1 MKWINYDKLMNDINE
16 VIAEAF
22 QEGDINL
29 VVTLSLF
36 RTIIDQ
42 YTEIKEEEND

>member
-16 VIAEAF
+16 AIAEAL
-22 QEGDINL
+22 QEGDADL

-36 RTIIDQ
+36 RTLIDQ
-42 YTEIKEEEND
+42 YSEIKEEN

>member
-16 VIAEAF
+16 AIAEAL
-22 QEGDINL
+22 QEGDTNL

-36 RTIIDQ
+36 RTLIDQ
-42 YTEIKEEEND
+42 YSEIKEEN

>member
-16 VIAEAF
+16 AIAEAF

-36 RTIIDQ
+36 RTLIDQ
-42 YTEIKEEEND
+42 YSEIKEEEN